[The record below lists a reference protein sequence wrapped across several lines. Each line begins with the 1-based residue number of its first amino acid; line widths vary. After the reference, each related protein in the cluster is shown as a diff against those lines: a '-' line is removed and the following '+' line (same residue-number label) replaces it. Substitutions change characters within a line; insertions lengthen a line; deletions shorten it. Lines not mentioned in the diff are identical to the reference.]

1 MQSNN
6 VNSWQEKTYSIFKQF
21 ITPINLPQQSEE
33 LRRVRALLGFALAT
47 SLLACLVTII
57 RYLAGES
64 IFIETILIVT
74 SFILYLVG
82 KQGFYTPVVYFMIVG
97 SAFFAPLIYFISPN
111 NYYQSLSYYAAF
123 SSILLAILLAN
134 KRTIPQTITI
144 NWVVVLFLLAQQ
156 PNLTLVE
163 RFSQFIPFAFGS
175 IIIVIIAIVI
185 ERNFKQ
191 LNLEIYELNKR
202 QNQFRYLFDTFPKPI
217 IIHVNNKIIYSNA
230 SAERLLQNRNL
241 SECLI
246 SDFIA
251 TDDIQNSQVDN
262 QYGSMIVNYDTHLRL
277 ANEQTIPLKVTTQ
290 VVSYQKHLAA
300 LMLLQALDSQSE
312 DNNLIETIVTE
323 LNKPLIVF
331 NTSFEP
337 LPSILF
343 ANKAFCEM
351 VGYQDHKLLNHRS
364 NILQNTLN
372 GYSSIVDEMKLALDV
387 GRDTISTEL
396 MQYRKDSTGLLTK
409 WDVQII
415 YDEQGQGQYCIAS
428 VANLSEL
435 KGSQYEEHIVQQAVV
450 SELGLLSLSIE
461 NHFQLLEHAAIMCE
475 QVLEI
480 DNCAIFEY
488 QPQNQCLTCVA
499 ISHSDN
505 EFKIYQQISLEPSSS
520 QVAFALEKNEAITT
534 TDFHTETRFENFSQ
548 YNSAL
553 SVIIPG
559 HERAYGVLTV
569 FNENIKLNIEDN
581 LYFLQAI
588 ANVLGSFAESSQAHK
603 AEQEQREFAEALQ
616 NATTI
621 INTRLELSEILDK
634 LMGYVLQVVPQV
646 ESGSIMLWD
655 ISEQSYRFIYTWGFE
670 EDANEVVRERSFAA
684 DEFPLMQKMMGDH
697 RPMILENVDD
707 EPLWVRTNEI
717 ERIRSYLGAPIIVQG
732 DCIGF
737 FHLNST
743 VLKAFNQYDAL
754 RLQTFADKVGTAIL
768 NTRYAHEL
776 EDLVKERTEELQ
788 RERERFSSILETSG
802 EGIFYIEGYKI
813 KFANQVAASLLGY
826 SVEEL
831 IGRDTRSLRPDD
843 ITEEE
848 KQKLQHIAEELEVG
862 QFQRS
867 EIRLQ
872 RKDGTIFYA
881 ALTNSGMANPLGGEL
896 HMVTVMRDISQ
907 EKALDIAKSR
917 FIANAAHELRSP
929 ITSLTT
935 RMYMINKQPQK
946 TDYHISRLEQ
956 IVGRM
961 NRLVSDLL
969 DMSYFEHGQVTLR
982 PESIILQDVVDHII
996 GILDA
1001 EAELEKLQLIRE
1013 MPEMPIHI
1021 WADVHRIEQVLTNL
1035 IVNAIH
1041 YTPKGGKVTVTCVED
1056 TAEQVATICVSDTGE
1071 GIPPE
1076 HLENIFEA
1084 FYRLDKNMEKK
1095 GTGLGLS
1102 ITREIVKLHQGTIH
1116 VESEQG
1122 KGTCF
1127 IVTLPLLE
1135 E

>member
-1 MQSNN
+1 MSLQ
-6 VNSWQEKTYSIFKQF
+6 
-21 ITPINLPQQSEE
+21 
-33 LRRVRALLGFALAT
+33 VR
-47 SLLACLVTII
+47 SCLCT
-57 RYLAGES
+57 R
-64 IFIETILIVT
+64 
-74 SFILYLVG
+74 
-82 KQGFYTPVVYFMIVG
+82 
-97 SAFFAPLIYFISPN
+97 
-111 NYYQSLSYYAAF
+111 
-123 SSILLAILLAN
+123 
-134 KRTIPQTITI
+134 
-144 NWVVVLFLLAQQ
+144 
-156 PNLTLVE
+156 
-163 RFSQFIPFAFGS
+163 
-175 IIIVIIAIVI
+175 
-185 ERNFKQ
+185 
-191 LNLEIYELNKR
+191 
-202 QNQFRYLFDTFPKPI
+202 
-217 IIHVNNKIIYSNA
+217 
-230 SAERLLQNRNL
+230 
-241 SECLI
+241 
-246 SDFIA
+246 
-251 TDDIQNSQVDN
+251 
-262 QYGSMIVNYDTHLRL
+262 
-277 ANEQTIPLKVTTQ
+277 
-290 VVSYQKHLAA
+290 
-300 LMLLQALDSQSE
+300 
-312 DNNLIETIVTE
+312 
-323 LNKPLIVF
+323 
-331 NTSFEP
+331 
-337 LPSILF
+337 
-343 ANKAFCEM
+343 
-351 VGYQDHKLLNHRS
+351 
-364 NILQNTLN
+364 
-372 GYSSIVDEMKLALDV
+372 
-387 GRDTISTEL
+387 
-396 MQYRKDSTGLLTK
+396 
-409 WDVQII
+409 
-415 YDEQGQGQYCIAS
+415 
-428 VANLSEL
+428 
-435 KGSQYEEHIVQQAVV
+435 
-450 SELGLLSLSIE
+450 
-461 NHFQLLEHAAIMCE
+461 
-475 QVLEI
+475 
-480 DNCAIFEY
+480 
-488 QPQNQCLTCVA
+488 
-499 ISHSDN
+499 
-505 EFKIYQQISLEPSSS
+505 
-520 QVAFALEKNEAITT
+520 KNEAITT

-616 NATTI
+616 NATAI

-655 ISEQSYRFIYTWGFE
+655 VSEQSYRFIYTWGFE
-670 EDANEVVRERSFAA
+670 EDANEVVTERSFAA

-717 ERIRSYLGAPIIVQG
+717 EQIRSYLGAPIIVQG

-788 RERERFSSILETSG
+788 RERERLSSIIEASG
-802 EGIFYIEGYKI
+802 EGIFYNENRQIA
-813 KFANQVAASLLGY
+813 FVNSWLCDFLGY
-826 SVEEL
+826 TAEEMIGKSATIFRPHDLSEEEIRKYESIHERVELGEICREEL
-831 IGRDTRSLRPDD
+831 RFRRKDG
-843 ITEEE
+843 
-848 KQKLQHIAEELEVG
+848 KVLEVG
-862 QFQRS
+862 VTASPVGLASDDILRTV
-867 EIRLQ
+867 
-872 RKDGTIFYA
+872 TI
-881 ALTNSGMANPLGGEL
+881 
-896 HMVTVMRDISQ
+896 VRDISR
-907 EKALDIAKSR
+907 EKELNNAKSR

-982 PESIILQDVVDHII
+982 PESIILQDVVDYIV

-1035 IVNAIH
+1035 IVNAIL

-1076 HLENIFEA
+1076 HIENIFEA

-1127 IVTLPLLE
+1127 VVTLPLLE